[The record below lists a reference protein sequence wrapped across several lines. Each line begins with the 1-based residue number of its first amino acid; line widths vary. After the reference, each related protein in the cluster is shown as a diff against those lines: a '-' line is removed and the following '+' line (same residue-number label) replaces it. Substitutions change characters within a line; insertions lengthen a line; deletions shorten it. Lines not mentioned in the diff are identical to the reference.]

1 MGKAIIGGIAH
12 VGKINCFGA
21 SRACGI
27 DHMAESGKF
36 ITFSSRLYDKVSKSS
51 IKNRIKSI
59 DMDLVKSPCGFPVR
73 FKKSIRIVRV
83 SKNITPVA
91 IAGNELVFSVVK
103 VLFELSVKSKEEIPK
118 GILSELAPLFAKS
131 SFRGSRSVTI
141 KVMVKFFF
149 NALSLHSE
157 EENKEILKAQFSI
170 PSEIPA
176 RMFGI
181 KIRVVS
187 EFMDGSEC
195 KPIYVCLTWKYKLSS
210 CRSFGHHRCPLY
222 KVQRILYENEYG
234 PKYDLG
240 EARMFMIEGMEKVRK
255 VIEGSVK

>member
-1 MGKAIIGGIAH
+1 
-12 VGKINCFGA
+12 
-21 SRACGI
+21 
-27 DHMAESGKF
+27 
-36 ITFSSRLYDKVSKSS
+36 
-51 IKNRIKSI
+51 
-59 DMDLVKSPCGFPVR
+59 MDLVKSPCGFPVR

-83 SKNITPVA
+83 SKNITPGA

-255 VIEGSVK
+255 VIEKNSPVKIQGLEKV